1 VNIPQLT
8 EHIAASSLPQR
19 LGGISDIS
27 HAVWVSQCL
36 QSLWHKSSIDD
47 DDIVTYVAPIVARP
61 PLADNTRQSISS
73 ASPDAF
79 WDVDAM
85 NATFN
90 ARVDLGWTPP
100 TSSSVDQNS
109 PFWLSPR
116 KRSVDASPVAVTET
130 AHNSSPSAG
139 VIHLL
144 SPPPKRRL
152 SSNSAIES
160 IHEPDSG
167 GMTVSELVDYI
178 REKGQHGL
186 VKDYALLKEEEP
198 SGTFE
203 ASKYVTSCY
212 CRI

>member
-1 VNIPQLT
+1 VNISQLT
-8 EHIAASSLPQR
+8 DHIAASSLPQR

-27 HAVWVSQCL
+27 HAAWVSQCL

-47 DDIVTYVAPIVARP
+47 DDIVAYVAPIVARP

-73 ASPDAF
+73 ASPDAL
-79 WDVDAM
+79 WDVEAM

-116 KRSVDASPVAVTET
+116 KRSVDASPVAVQDT
-130 AHNSSPSAG
+130 AHNSSPGG

-152 SSNSAIES
+152 SSNSAVES

-167 GMTVSELVDYI
+167 GITISELVDYI
-178 REKGQHGL
+178 RDKGQHGL
-186 VKDYALLKEEEP
+186 AKDYALLKEEEP

-203 ASKYVTSCY
+203 ASKYVIGY
-212 CRI
+212 YFRI